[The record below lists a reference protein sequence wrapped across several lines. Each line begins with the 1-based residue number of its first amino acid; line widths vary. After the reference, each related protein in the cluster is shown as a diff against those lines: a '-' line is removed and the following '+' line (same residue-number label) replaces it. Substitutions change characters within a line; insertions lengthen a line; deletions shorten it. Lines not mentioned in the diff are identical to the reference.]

1 MFKFTFVKTPKPRA
15 FYHRPIYWNPE
26 EEERKERLERVQK
39 ELGIRDENQP
49 YTPSIKRGSFR
60 RGRLEQQ
67 PEETSDMRT
76 ERRRSNVRLFVIVVV
91 LLLLAAVLYFTSSD
105 YLSL

>member
-26 EEERKERLERVQK
+26 EEERKERLERVRK
-39 ELGIRDENQP
+39 DLGERDENEP
-49 YTPSIKRGSFR
+49 YKASIKRGSFR
-60 RGRLEQQ
+60 RGRWEK
-67 PEETSDMRT
+67 PDETPDMHT
-76 ERRRSNVRLFVIVVV
+76 ERRRSNVRLFVIVLV
-91 LLLLAAVLYFTSSD
+91 LLALAAVLYLTSSA

>member
-26 EEERKERLERVQK
+26 EEERKERLERVRK
-39 ELGIRDENQP
+39 DLGERDENQP
-49 YTPSIKRGSFR
+49 YKASIKRGSFR
-60 RGRLEQQ
+60 RGRWEQ
-67 PEETSDMRT
+67 PDETPDMHT
-76 ERRRSNVRLFVIVVV
+76 ERRRSNVRLFVIVLV
-91 LLLLAAVLYFTSSD
+91 LLALAAVLYLTNSA

>member
-26 EEERKERLERVQK
+26 EEERKERLERVRK
-39 ELGIRDENQP
+39 DLGERDENQP
-49 YTPSIKRGSFR
+49 YKASIKRGSFR
-60 RGRLEQQ
+60 RGRWEQ
-67 PEETSDMRT
+67 PDETPDMHT
-76 ERRRSNVRLFVIVVV
+76 ERRRSNVRLFVIILV
-91 LLLLAAVLYFTSSD
+91 LLALAAVLYFTNSA

>member
-26 EEERKERLERVQK
+26 EEERKERLERERK
-39 ELGIRDENQP
+39 DLGERDENEP
-49 YTPSIKRGSFR
+49 YKASIKRGSFR
-60 RGRLEQQ
+60 RGRWEQ
-67 PEETSDMRT
+67 PDETPDMHT
-76 ERRRSNVRLFVIVVV
+76 ERRRSNVRLFVIILV
-91 LLLLAAVLYFTSSD
+91 LLALAAVLYFTSSA

>member
-26 EEERKERLERVQK
+26 EEERKERLERVRK
-39 ELGIRDENQP
+39 DLGERDENEP
-49 YTPSIKRGSFR
+49 YKASIKRGSFR
-60 RGRLEQQ
+60 RGCWEQ
-67 PEETSDMRT
+67 PDETPDMHT
-76 ERRRSNVRLFVIVVV
+76 ERRRSNVRLFVIVLV
-91 LLLLAAVLYFTSSD
+91 LLALAAVLYLTSSA

>member
-26 EEERKERLERVQK
+26 EEERKERLERVRK
-39 ELGIRDENQP
+39 DLGERDENEP
-49 YTPSIKRGSFR
+49 YKASIKRGSFR
-60 RGRLEQQ
+60 RGRWEQ
-67 PEETSDMRT
+67 PDETPDMHT
-76 ERRRSNVRLFVIVVV
+76 ERRRSNVRLFVIILV
-91 LLLLAAVLYFTSSD
+91 LLALAAVLYLTSNA

>member
-26 EEERKERLERVQK
+26 EEERKERLERVRK
-39 ELGIRDENQP
+39 DLGERDENEP
-49 YTPSIKRGSFR
+49 YKASIKRGSFR
-60 RGRLEQQ
+60 RGRWEQ
-67 PEETSDMRT
+67 PDETPDMHT
-76 ERRRSNVRLFVIVVV
+76 ERRRSNVRLFVIILV
-91 LLLLAAVLYFTSSD
+91 LLALAAVLYFTSSA

>member
-26 EEERKERLERVQK
+26 EEERKERLERVRK
-39 ELGIRDENQP
+39 DLGERDENEP
-49 YTPSIKRGSFR
+49 YKASIKRGSFR
-60 RGRLEQQ
+60 RGRWEQ
-67 PEETSDMRT
+67 PDETPDMHT
-76 ERRRSNVRLFVIVVV
+76 ERRRSNVRLFVIVLV
-91 LLLLAAVLYFTSSD
+91 LLALAAVLYLTSNA

>member
-26 EEERKERLERVQK
+26 EEERKERLERVRK
-39 ELGIRDENQP
+39 ELGERDENQP
-49 YTPSIKRGSFR
+49 YKSSIKRGSFR
-60 RGRLEQQ
+60 RGRWEQ
-67 PEETSDMRT
+67 PDETPDMHT
-76 ERRRSNVRLFVIVVV
+76 ERRRSNVRLFVIILV
-91 LLLLAAVLYFTSSD
+91 LLALAAVLYLTSNA

>member
-26 EEERKERLERVQK
+26 EEERKERLERVRK
-39 ELGIRDENQP
+39 DLGELDENQP
-49 YTPSIKRGSFR
+49 YKASIKRGSFR
-60 RGRLEQQ
+60 RGRWEQ
-67 PEETSDMRT
+67 PDETPDMHT
-76 ERRRSNVRLFVIVVV
+76 ERRRSNVRLFVIILV
-91 LLLLAAVLYFTSSD
+91 LLALAAVLYFTSSA

>member
-26 EEERKERLERVQK
+26 EEERKERLERVRK
-39 ELGIRDENQP
+39 DLGERHENEP
-49 YTPSIKRGSFR
+49 YKTSIKRGSFR
-60 RGRLEQQ
+60 RGRWEQ
-67 PEETSDMRT
+67 PDETPDMHT
-76 ERRRSNVRLFVIVVV
+76 ERRRSNVRLFVIVLV
-91 LLLLAAVLYFTSSD
+91 LLALAAVLYLTSSA

>member
-26 EEERKERLERVQK
+26 EEEHKERLERVRK
-39 ELGIRDENQP
+39 ELGERDENEP
-49 YTPSIKRGSFR
+49 YKASIKRGSFR
-60 RGRLEQQ
+60 RGRWEQ
-67 PEETSDMRT
+67 PDETPDMHT
-76 ERRRSNVRLFVIVVV
+76 ERRRSNVRLFVIVLV
-91 LLLLAAVLYFTSSD
+91 LLALAAVLYLTSSA

>member
-26 EEERKERLERVQK
+26 EDDRKERLERVRK
-39 ELGIRDENQP
+39 ELGERDDNQP
-49 YTPSIKRGSFR
+49 YKSSIKRGSFR
-60 RGRLEQQ
+60 RGRWEQ
-67 PEETSDMRT
+67 PDETADMHT
-76 ERRRSNVRLFVIVVV
+76 ERRRSNVRLVVIILV
-91 LLLLAAVLYFTSSD
+91 LLALAAVLYLTSGV

>member
-26 EEERKERLERVQK
+26 EEERKERLERVRK
-39 ELGIRDENQP
+39 DLGERDENKP
-49 YTPSIKRGSFR
+49 YKASIKRGSFR
-60 RGRLEQQ
+60 RGRWEQ
-67 PEETSDMRT
+67 PDETPDMHT
-76 ERRRSNVRLFVIVVV
+76 ERRRSNVRLFVIILV
-91 LLLLAAVLYFTSSD
+91 LLALAAVLYLTSNA

>member
-26 EEERKERLERVQK
+26 EEERKERLERVRK
-39 ELGIRDENQP
+39 DLGERDENEP
-49 YTPSIKRGSFR
+49 YKASIKRGSFR
-60 RGRLEQQ
+60 RGRWEQ
-67 PEETSDMRT
+67 PDETPDMHT
-76 ERRRSNVRLFVIVVV
+76 ARRRSNVRLFVIILV
-91 LLLLAAVLYFTSSD
+91 LLALAAVLYLTSNA

>member
-26 EEERKERLERVQK
+26 EGERKERLERVRK
-39 ELGIRDENQP
+39 DLGERDENEP
-49 YTPSIKRGSFR
+49 YKASIKRGSFR
-60 RGRLEQQ
+60 RGRWEQ
-67 PEETSDMRT
+67 PDETPDMHT
-76 ERRRSNVRLFVIVVV
+76 ERRRSNVRLFVIVLV
-91 LLLLAAVLYFTSSD
+91 LLALAAVLYLTSSA

>member
-26 EEERKERLERVQK
+26 EEERKERLERVRK
-39 ELGIRDENQP
+39 DLGELDENQP
-49 YTPSIKRGSFR
+49 YKASIKRGSFR
-60 RGRLEQQ
+60 RGRWEQ
-67 PEETSDMRT
+67 PDETPDMHT
-76 ERRRSNVRLFVIVVV
+76 ERRRSNVRLFVIVLV
-91 LLLLAAVLYFTSSD
+91 LLALAAVLYLTSSA

>member
-26 EEERKERLERVQK
+26 EEERKERLERVRK
-39 ELGIRDENQP
+39 DLGERDENEP
-49 YTPSIKRGSFR
+49 YKTSIKRGSFR
-60 RGRLEQQ
+60 RGRWEQ
-67 PEETSDMRT
+67 PDETPDMHT
-76 ERRRSNVRLFVIVVV
+76 ERRRSNVRLFVIVLV
-91 LLLLAAVLYFTSSD
+91 LLALAAVLYLTSSA